1 MAMIKCTKCGK
12 MYDNDPKFHDGDIT
26 CPHCGKDKAND
37 NIMNGANIF
46 AWTVMSVI
54 VFGMAWFFYYV
65 SSWVGWWII
74 ALIISFV
81 LIPLAVESHE
91 NTETLRATQRDEQ
104 DNFIMQ
110 NNITISKEYTYKTP
124 LNDVNIRVIFDN
136 INKNIFIAETSKYF
150 YKIPFSKIIGCEI
163 MTDSQV
169 TGGVK
174 RAIVGGVLAGEVGAA
189 VGAITAK
196 KHIMSYKIVLYLN
209 DIDKPKKELE
219 LIKTKKSTKDNDYIN
234 AVKFAENI
242 SATVKAIMYQG

>member
-12 MYDNDPKFHDGDIT
+12 MYDNDPRFHNGDIA
-26 CPHCGKDKAND
+26 CPHCGRNKATV

-46 AWTVMSVI
+46 AWVVMSAI
-54 VFGMAWFFYYV
+54 VFGIAWLFNPVF
-65 SSWVGWWII
+65 SWVGWII
-74 ALIISFV
+74 AFSIVFV
-81 LIPLAVESHE
+81 LIPCIAISQE
-91 NTETLRATQRDEQ
+91 NTEKLRATQRDEQ
-104 DNFIMQ
+104 TNFITQ

-136 INKNIFIAETSKYF
+136 INKNLFIAETSKYF

-163 MTDSQV
+163 ITDSQV

-174 RAIVGGVLAGEVGAA
+174 RAIVGGILAGEMGAA

-196 KHIMSYKIVLYLN
+196 KHIMSYKIALYLN
-209 DIDKPKKELE
+209 NIDMPKRELE

-242 SATVKAIMYQG
+242 SATIKAIIYQS